1 MEQSILISV
10 IVPVYKVEAY
20 LSRCV
25 ESILAQTYRN
35 LEILLVDDGSP
46 DDCGRICDDY
56 AQRDPRIR
64 VIHKVNGGLSS
75 ARNAGLDIASG
86 QYIAFVDSDDW
97 IEPEM
102 YETMLALAIRESTPM
117 VCAGR
122 YDVDS
127 QTGGKT
133 LGLCPAKTEVVAGE
147 ETARR
152 IFLWEGMDSA
162 AWDKLYRRDLFDGIR
177 YPVGVV
183 VEDVPV
189 TYRLALKAGR
199 VAMCD
204 QPFVNY
210 FHRPGSI
217 TTAAVSEKTFH
228 FSGHTARIYP
238 QICRDYP
245 ALADAA
251 RYQRIRSLRYDL
263 LSLEL
268 ADADSRA
275 AFQGQYARS
284 QRELKKHLG
293 FILRSPLF
301 SKQEK
306 LTDLLLGTS
315 FYRPFRKLYH
325 SIKDR
330 T

>member
-25 ESILAQTYRN
+25 DSILAQTYRN

-46 DDCGRICDDY
+46 DSCGKICDDY
-56 AQRDPRIR
+56 AHRDPRIR
-64 VIHKVNGGLSS
+64 VIHKINGGLSS
-75 ARNAGLDIASG
+75 ARNAGLDIARG

-102 YETMLALAIRESTPM
+102 YETMLAAAIREDVPL

-122 YDVDS
+122 YDVES
-127 QTGGKT
+127 KTGERK
-133 LGLCPAKTEVVAGE
+133 LGLCPAKAEVITGE

-152 IFLWEGMDSA
+152 IFTWEGMDSA
-162 AWDKLYRRDLFDGIR
+162 AWDKLYRRELFDSIR

-204 QPFVNY
+204 KPFVNY

-228 FSGHTARIYP
+228 FSRHTAMIYP
-238 QICRDYP
+238 QVCREYP
-245 ALADAA
+245 ALADAV

-263 LSLEL
+263 LTLEL
-268 ADADSRA
+268 ADRESRET
-275 AFQGQYARS
+275 FREQYARS

-293 FILRSPLF
+293 FIVKSPMF
-301 SKQEK
+301 SRQEK
-306 LTDLLLGTS
+306 LTDLLLGTG
-315 FYRPFRKLYH
+315 FYSPFRKLYH
-325 SIKDR
+325 RIKR

>member
-10 IVPVYKVEAY
+10 IVPVYKVEDY

-25 ESILAQTYRN
+25 DSILAQTYRN
-35 LEILLVDDGSP
+35 LEIILVDDGSP
-46 DDCGRICDDY
+46 DNCGRICDDY
-56 AQRDPRIR
+56 AHRDPRIR

-75 ARNAGLDIASG
+75 ARNAGLDTARG
-86 QYIAFVDSDDW
+86 EYIAFVDSDDW

-102 YETMLALAIRESTPM
+102 YETMLALAIREDVPL

-122 YDVDS
+122 YDVES
-127 QTGGKT
+127 ETGERK
-133 LGLCPAKTEVVAGE
+133 LGLCPVKTEVITGE

-152 IFLWEGMDSA
+152 IFTWEGMDSA
-162 AWDKLYRRDLFDGIR
+162 AWDKLYRRKLFDSIR

-204 QPFVNY
+204 KPFVNY

-217 TTAAVSEKTFH
+217 TTATVSEKTFH
-228 FSGHTARIYP
+228 FSRHTALIYP
-238 QICRDYP
+238 QICREYP
-245 ALADAA
+245 ALVDAA

-263 LSLEL
+263 LTLEL
-268 ADADSRA
+268 ADRESREI
-275 AFQGQYARS
+275 FREQYARS

-293 FILRSPLF
+293 FIVKSPMF
-301 SKQEK
+301 SRQDK
-306 LTDLLLGTS
+306 LTDLLLGTG

-325 SIKDR
+325 RIKR